1 MRKNKKSKK
10 KGKEMG
16 EWGNGKRSER
26 RKGKVQKK
34 KGKEQKETQCEGK
47 GRGGK
52 ARGKLK
58 NPSPE
63 RDAKK

>member
-1 MRKNKKSKK
+1 
-10 KGKEMG
+10 MG
-16 EWGNGKRSER
+16 EWGNGKRSEKK
-26 RKGKVQKK
+26 KGKVQKK
-34 KGKEQKETQCEGK
+34 KGKEQKETQYEGK

-52 ARGKLK
+52 AREKLK